1 MRLVG
6 VEQEAEST
14 GGEEDG
20 KGDNFFGFYLLSLS
34 LSRGDWEHFDVKR
47 LRSSIRA
54 FTDQSKKEDARL
66 RKVAGS
72 EELGSRNLYFASF
85 GNVRRL
91 SEGASK
97 RRSEE

>member
-54 FTDQSKKEDARL
+54 FTDLSKKTT
-66 RKVAGS
+66 
-72 EELGSRNLYFASF
+72 LGCVKLQAAKSWDHATYILPLLAMF
-85 GNVRRL
+85 VD
-91 SEGASK
+91 
-97 RRSEE
+97 

>member
-1 MRLVG
+1 MTTFS
-6 VEQEAEST
+6 A
-14 GGEEDG
+14 
-20 KGDNFFGFYLLSLS
+20 FIFSLS

-54 FTDQSKKEDARL
+54 FPDLSKKDVARL